1 MLAETL
7 EELSASI
14 DKAHESL
21 KRDLAKIR
29 AGRANP
35 GILDGLRI
43 DYYGTPT
50 PLKQL
55 ASISVPEARMIV
67 LKPFDRTQMQPIE
80 KAIMEAQ
87 LGLNPSNDGEIIRIP
102 MPPLTEE
109 RRKDLVKVAR
119 KSGEE
124 CKVAIRK
131 ARHDAKDMIDSLQKE
146 GEVGEDDA
154 DRARK
159 ELEEKVKAGTARST
173 RSSARKKPTSWR
185 LGFRTASRSSRRT
198 ASRRPDR
205 SRTRSRGGASTA
217 ASIPA

>member
-7 EELSASI
+7 EELGASI
-14 DKAHESL
+14 DRAHESL

-55 ASISVPEARMIV
+55 ASLSVPEARMIV
-67 LKPFDRTQMQPIE
+67 LKPFDRSQMQPIE

-109 RRKDLVKVAR
+109 RRKDLVKLAR
-119 KSGEE
+119 KSGED

-159 ELEEKVKAGTARST
+159 ELEDKVKGGT
-173 RSSARKKPTSWR
+173 SAVEQIVGKKEIDI
-185 LGFRTASRSSRRT
+185 LEV
-198 ASRRPDR
+198 
-205 SRTRSRGGASTA
+205 
-217 ASIPA
+217 

>member
-7 EELSASI
+7 EELGAAI
-14 DKAHESL
+14 DKAQEAL

-35 GILDGLRI
+35 AILDGVRV
-43 DYYGTPT
+43 DYYGSPT

-55 ASISVPEARMIV
+55 SSLSVPEARMIV
-67 LKPFDRTQMQPIE
+67 LKPFDRTQIQVIE

-159 ELEEKVKAGTARST
+159 ELEEVVKTGAGKVDEIVG
-173 RSSARKKPTSWR
+173 KKEADI
-185 LGFRTASRSSRRT
+185 LEV
-198 ASRRPDR
+198 
-205 SRTRSRGGASTA
+205 
-217 ASIPA
+217 

>member
-1 MLAETL
+1 MLADTL
-7 EELSASI
+7 KELNEAI
-14 DKAHESL
+14 DKAHEAL

-35 GILDGLRI
+35 AILDGVRV
-43 DYYGTPT
+43 DYYGSPT

-55 ASISVPEARMIV
+55 ASISVPEPRMLV
-67 LKPFDRTQMQPIE
+67 LKPFDRSQMQVIE

-87 LGLNPSNDGEIIRIP
+87 LGLNPGNDGELIRIP
-102 MPPLTEE
+102 MPPLTED

-159 ELEEKVKAGTARST
+159 ELEEVVKNGTSKVDDIVA
-173 RSSARKKPTSWR
+173 KKE
-185 LGFRTASRSSRRT
+185 A
-198 ASRRPDR
+198 D
-205 SRTRSRGGASTA
+205 
-217 ASIPA
+217 IMEV

>member
-7 EELSASI
+7 EELGASI

-55 ASISVPEARMIV
+55 ASLSVPEARMIV
-67 LKPFDRTQMQPIE
+67 LKPFDRSQMQPIE

-109 RRKDLVKVAR
+109 RRKD
-119 KSGEE
+119 SGEGRAQ
-124 CKVAIRK
+124 VRRGLQGRNSQGPSRRQ
-131 ARHDAKDMIDSLQKE
+131 RHDRHPSK
-146 GEVGEDDA
+146 
-154 DRARK
+154 
-159 ELEEKVKAGTARST
+159 
-173 RSSARKKPTSWR
+173 
-185 LGFRTASRSSRRT
+185 RR
-198 ASRRPDR
+198 
-205 SRTRSRGGASTA
+205 RGR
-217 ASIPA
+217 

>member
-7 EELSASI
+7 EELGAAI
-14 DKAHESL
+14 DKAQEAL

-35 GILDGLRI
+35 AILDGVRV
-43 DYYGTPT
+43 DYYGSPT

-55 ASISVPEARMIV
+55 SSLSVPEARMIV
-67 LKPFDRTQMQPIE
+67 LKPFDRTQIQVIE

-159 ELEEKVKAGTARST
+159 ELEEVVKTGTGKVDEIVG
-173 RSSARKKPTSWR
+173 KKEADI
-185 LGFRTASRSSRRT
+185 LEV
-198 ASRRPDR
+198 
-205 SRTRSRGGASTA
+205 
-217 ASIPA
+217 

>member
-1 MLAETL
+1 MLDETL
-7 EELSASI
+7 EELGAAI
-14 DKAHESL
+14 DKAQEAL

-35 GILDGLRI
+35 AILDGVRV
-43 DYYGTPT
+43 DYYGSPT

-55 ASISVPEARMIV
+55 SSISVPEARMIV
-67 LKPFDRTQMQPIE
+67 LKPFDRTQMQVIE

-87 LGLNPSNDGEIIRIP
+87 LGLNPSNDGELIRIP

-109 RRKDLVKVAR
+109 RRKELVKVAR

-159 ELEEKVKAGTARST
+159 ELEEVVKAGTSKVDEIV
-173 RSSARKKPTSWR
+173 SKKEADI
-185 LGFRTASRSSRRT
+185 LEV
-198 ASRRPDR
+198 
-205 SRTRSRGGASTA
+205 
-217 ASIPA
+217 

>member
-1 MLAETL
+1 MHAETRG
-7 EELSASI
+7 EQSGSI

-21 KRDLAKIR
+21 RRDLAKNR
-29 AGRANP
+29 DGRANP

-55 ASISVPEARMIV
+55 ASISVPDARMIV
-67 LKPFDRTQMQPIE
+67 LTPFDRTQMQPIE

-119 KSGEE
+119 KSGED

-131 ARHDAKDMIDSLQKE
+131 ARHDAKDIIDSLQKE

-159 ELEEKVKAGTARST
+159 ELEEKVKGGTSKVDEIVN
-173 RSSARKKPTSWR
+173 KKEADI
-185 LGFRTASRSSRRT
+185 LEV
-198 ASRRPDR
+198 
-205 SRTRSRGGASTA
+205 
-217 ASIPA
+217 

>member
-1 MLAETL
+1 MLKETL
-7 EELSASI
+7 EELNDAI
-14 DKAHESL
+14 AKAHESL

-35 GILDGLRI
+35 AILDGVRVE
-43 DYYGTPT
+43 YYGMPT

-67 LKPFDRTQMQPIE
+67 LKPFERSQIQPIE

-109 RRKDLVKVAR
+109 RRKELVKVAR
-119 KSGEE
+119 KAGEE

-131 ARHDAKDMIDSLQKE
+131 ARHDAKDMVDSLQEE

-154 DRARK
+154 ERARK
-159 ELEEKVKAGTARST
+159 EVEEIVKAGTNRVDEIVS
-173 RSSARKKPTSWR
+173 KKEADI
-185 LGFRTASRSSRRT
+185 LEV
-198 ASRRPDR
+198 
-205 SRTRSRGGASTA
+205 
-217 ASIPA
+217 

>member
-7 EELSASI
+7 EELGAAI
-14 DKAHESL
+14 DKAQEAL

-35 GILDGLRI
+35 AILDGVRV
-43 DYYGTPT
+43 DYYGSPT

-55 ASISVPEARMIV
+55 SSLSVPEARMIV
-67 LKPFDRTQMQPIE
+67 LKPFDRTQMQVIE

-109 RRKDLVKVAR
+109 RRRDLVKVAR

-159 ELEEKVKAGTARST
+159 ELEEVVKAGTGKVDEIVG
-173 RSSARKKPTSWR
+173 KKEADI
-185 LGFRTASRSSRRT
+185 LEV
-198 ASRRPDR
+198 
-205 SRTRSRGGASTA
+205 
-217 ASIPA
+217 

>member
-7 EELSASI
+7 EELGAAI
-14 DKAHESL
+14 DKAQEAL

-35 GILDGLRI
+35 AILDGVRV
-43 DYYGTPT
+43 DYYGSPT

-55 ASISVPEARMIV
+55 SSLSVPEARMIV
-67 LKPFDRTQMQPIE
+67 LKPFDRTQIQVIE

-159 ELEEKVKAGTARST
+159 ELEEIVKVGTNKVDEIVG
-173 RSSARKKPTSWR
+173 KKEADI
-185 LGFRTASRSSRRT
+185 LEV
-198 ASRRPDR
+198 
-205 SRTRSRGGASTA
+205 
-217 ASIPA
+217 

>member
-1 MLAETL
+1 MITDTL
-7 EELSASI
+7 QELKDGIA
-14 DKAHESL
+14 KAHEAL

-35 GILDGLRI
+35 DILDSVRV
-43 DYYGTPT
+43 DYYGSST

-55 ASISVPEARMIV
+55 ASISVPEARLMV
-67 LKPFDRTQMQPIE
+67 LKPFDRSQMQAIE

-109 RRKDLVKVAR
+109 RRKDLVKLAR
-119 KSGEE
+119 KSGEDS
-124 CKVAIRK
+124 KVAIRK

-159 ELEEKVKAGTARST
+159 ELEEIVKVGTQRVDEIVS
-173 RSSARKKPTSWR
+173 KKEADI
-185 LGFRTASRSSRRT
+185 LEV
-198 ASRRPDR
+198 
-205 SRTRSRGGASTA
+205 
-217 ASIPA
+217 

>member
-7 EELSASI
+7 EELAASI

-43 DYYGTPT
+43 NYYGTPT

-55 ASISVPEARMIV
+55 ASLSVPEARMIV
-67 LKPFDRTQMQPIE
+67 LKPFDRSQMQPIE

-119 KSGEE
+119 KSGED

-131 ARHDAKDMIDSLQKE
+131 ARHDSKDMIDSLQKE

-159 ELEEKVKAGTARST
+159 DLEDRVKSGTSMVDVIVG
-173 RSSARKKPTSWR
+173 KKETDI
-185 LGFRTASRSSRRT
+185 LEV
-198 ASRRPDR
+198 
-205 SRTRSRGGASTA
+205 
-217 ASIPA
+217 

>member
-7 EELSASI
+7 EELGAAI
-14 DKAHESL
+14 DKAQEAL
-21 KRDLAKIR
+21 QRDLAKIR

-35 GILDGLRI
+35 AILDGVRV
-43 DYYGTPT
+43 DYYGSPT

-55 ASISVPEARMIV
+55 SSLSVPEARMIV
-67 LKPFDRTQMQPIE
+67 LKPFDRTQIQVIE

-124 CKVAIRK
+124 CKVAVRK

-159 ELEEKVKAGTARST
+159 ELEEVVKTGTGKVDEIVG
-173 RSSARKKPTSWR
+173 KKEADI
-185 LGFRTASRSSRRT
+185 LEV
-198 ASRRPDR
+198 
-205 SRTRSRGGASTA
+205 
-217 ASIPA
+217 

>member
-7 EELSASI
+7 EELVATI
-14 DKAHESL
+14 DKAHEAL
-21 KRDLAKIR
+21 KRDLSKIR

-43 DYYGTPT
+43 NYYGTPT

-55 ASISVPEARMIV
+55 ASISVPEARMII
-67 LKPFDRTQMQPIE
+67 LKPFDRSQMQPIE
-80 KAIMEAQ
+80 KAIRDAQ

-119 KSGEE
+119 KSGED

-159 ELEEKVKAGTARST
+159 DLEEKVKIGTSKVDAIVG
-173 RSSARKKPTSWR
+173 KKETDI
-185 LGFRTASRSSRRT
+185 LEV
-198 ASRRPDR
+198 
-205 SRTRSRGGASTA
+205 
-217 ASIPA
+217 

>member
-7 EELSASI
+7 EELGGTI
-14 DKAHESL
+14 GKAHEAL

-35 GILDGLRI
+35 AILDGVRV
-43 DYYGTPT
+43 DYYGSPT

-55 ASISVPEARMIV
+55 ASISVPEPRMIV
-67 LKPFDRTQMQPIE
+67 LKPFDRSQMQVIE

-87 LGLNPSNDGEIIRIP
+87 LGLNPGNDGELIRVP

-109 RRKDLVKVAR
+109 RRKELVKVAR

-159 ELEEKVKAGTARST
+159 ELEEIVKTGTHKVDEIVS
-173 RSSARKKPTSWR
+173 KKEADI
-185 LGFRTASRSSRRT
+185 LEV
-198 ASRRPDR
+198 
-205 SRTRSRGGASTA
+205 
-217 ASIPA
+217 

>member
-7 EELSASI
+7 EELKTDIA
-14 DKAHESL
+14 KAHEAL

-35 GILDGLRI
+35 DILDSVRV
-43 DYYGTPT
+43 DYYGSPT

-55 ASISVPEARMIV
+55 ASISVPEARLIV
-67 LKPFDRTQMQPIE
+67 LKPFDRSQMQVIE
-80 KAIMEAQ
+80 KAIMETQ

-109 RRKDLVKVAR
+109 RRKELVKLAR
-119 KSGEE
+119 KSGEDS
-124 CKVAIRK
+124 KVAIRK

-154 DRARK
+154 GRAKK
-159 ELEEKVKAGTARST
+159 ELEEIVKTGTT
-173 RSSARKKPTSWR
+173 RVDEIVSKKEADI
-185 LGFRTASRSSRRT
+185 LEV
-198 ASRRPDR
+198 
-205 SRTRSRGGASTA
+205 
-217 ASIPA
+217 

>member
-7 EELSASI
+7 EELSGSI
-14 DKAHESL
+14 AKAHESL

-35 GILDGLRI
+35 AILDGVRV
-43 DYYGTPT
+43 DYYGSPT

-55 ASISVPEARMIV
+55 ASISVPEPRMIM
-67 LKPFDRTQMQPIE
+67 LKPFDRTQMQAIE
-80 KAIMEAQ
+80 KAIMQAE
-87 LGLNPSNDGEIIRIP
+87 LGLNPGNDGELIRIP

-159 ELEEKVKAGTARST
+159 ELEEVVKNGTNKVDEIVG
-173 RSSARKKPTSWR
+173 KKEADI
-185 LGFRTASRSSRRT
+185 LEV
-198 ASRRPDR
+198 
-205 SRTRSRGGASTA
+205 
-217 ASIPA
+217 

>member
-7 EELSASI
+7 EELVATI

-21 KRDLAKIR
+21 KRDLSKIR

-43 DYYGTPT
+43 NYYDTPT

-55 ASISVPEARMIV
+55 ASISVPEARMII
-67 LKPFDRTQMQPIE
+67 LKPFDRSQMQPIE
-80 KAIMEAQ
+80 KAIRDAQ

-119 KSGEE
+119 KSGED

-159 ELEEKVKAGTARST
+159 DLEEKVKIGTSKVDAIVG
-173 RSSARKKPTSWR
+173 KKETDI
-185 LGFRTASRSSRRT
+185 LEV
-198 ASRRPDR
+198 
-205 SRTRSRGGASTA
+205 
-217 ASIPA
+217 

>member
-1 MLAETL
+1 MIKETL
-7 EELSASI
+7 EELKSDVA
-14 DKAHESL
+14 KAHESL

-35 GILDGLRI
+35 GILDGVRV

-67 LKPFDRTQMQPIE
+67 LKPFDRSQMQPIE

-87 LGLNPSNDGEIIRIP
+87 LGLNPGNDGEIIRLP

-109 RRKDLVKVAR
+109 RRKDLVKLAR
-119 KSGEE
+119 KSGEDS
-124 CKVAIRK
+124 KVAIRK
-131 ARHDAKDMIDSLQKE
+131 ARHDAKDMIDTLQKD
-146 GEVGEDDA
+146 GDVGEDDA

-159 ELEEKVKAGTARST
+159 ELEEIVKTGTGRVDEIVG
-173 RSSARKKPTSWR
+173 KKEVDI
-185 LGFRTASRSSRRT
+185 LEV
-198 ASRRPDR
+198 
-205 SRTRSRGGASTA
+205 
-217 ASIPA
+217 

>member
-1 MLAETL
+1 MLKETL
-7 EELSASI
+7 EELNDAI
-14 DKAHESL
+14 AKAHESL

-35 GILDGLRI
+35 AILDGVRVE
-43 DYYGTPT
+43 YYGMLT

-67 LKPFDRTQMQPIE
+67 LKPFERSQIQPIE

-109 RRKDLVKVAR
+109 RRKELVKVAR
-119 KSGEE
+119 KAGEE

-131 ARHDAKDMIDSLQKE
+131 ARHDAKDMVDSLQEE

-154 DRARK
+154 ERARK
-159 ELEEKVKAGTARST
+159 EVEEIVKAGTNRVDEIVS
-173 RSSARKKPTSWR
+173 KKEADI
-185 LGFRTASRSSRRT
+185 LEV
-198 ASRRPDR
+198 
-205 SRTRSRGGASTA
+205 
-217 ASIPA
+217 

>member
-7 EELSASI
+7 EELGTAI
-14 DKAHESL
+14 DKAHEAL
-21 KRDLAKIR
+21 KRDLAMIR

-35 GILDGLRI
+35 GILDGIRI
-43 DYYGTPT
+43 DYYDSPT

-67 LKPFDRTQMQPIE
+67 LKPFDRSQMQAIE

-87 LGLNPSNDGEIIRIP
+87 LGLNPSNDGEIIRLP

-109 RRKDLVKVAR
+109 RRRELVKVAR
-119 KSGEE
+119 KAGEE

-131 ARHDAKDMIDSLQKE
+131 ARHDAKDLIDGLQKE

-159 ELEEKVKAGTARST
+159 ELEEAVKAG
-173 RSSARKKPTSWR
+173 
-185 LGFRTASRSSRRT
+185 ASRVDQIVSKKE
-198 ASRRPDR
+198 AD
-205 SRTRSRGGASTA
+205 
-217 ASIPA
+217 ILEV